1 MLKKIIQ
8 IDENLCTGCGNCM
21 VNCPQ
26 SALELIDTPAGKKAL
41 VKETL
46 CDGLGVCLGTCPT
59 GALAIIEKEIPVVH
73 TGSYCCP
80 SLQVLSWDKP
90 ENPNPSQAGEAL
102 PSQLRQWPVQLHL
115 LPIEAPF
122 LKNAHFLLTA
132 DCVPLA
138 YGNFQQ
144 DFLQGRAI
152 ALACPKLDDNG
163 EYREK
168 LSQIL
173 KLNHPQS
180 LEVVYMEVP
189 CCRGLAALMEDAL
202 KDSGLELKLK
212 KTKISIRGE
221 ILESE
226 NIK

>member
-1 MLKKIIQ
+1 M
-8 IDENLCTGCGNCM
+8 
-21 VNCPQ
+21 
-26 SALELIDTPAGKKAL
+26 

-46 CDGLGVCLGTCPT
+46 CDGLGVCLGACPT
-59 GALAIIEKEIPVVH
+59 GALAIIEKEIPVTH
-73 TGSYCCP
+73 TGSHCCP

-90 ENPNPSQAGEAL
+90 KNQKPAEAGKAIL
-102 PSQLRQWPVQLHL
+102 SQLRQWPVQLHL
-115 LPIEAPF
+115 LPLEAPF
-122 LKNAHFLLTA
+122 LKNADFLLTA

-152 ALACPKLDDNG
+152 ALACPKLDDSG

-173 KLNHPQS
+173 KLNRPQS

-189 CCRGLAALMEDAL
+189 CCRGLVTLLQDAL

-226 NIK
+226 NLK